1 MMSIEE
7 QIEII
12 GKGADGIINVDDL
25 KKKLERSQKIGIPLL
40 IKLGLDPT
48 APDIHLGH
56 TVVLRKIRQF
66 QNMGHRA
73 IIIIGDFTGMI
84 GDPTGRS
91 KTRKQ
96 LSREEVIKNAK
107 TYEDQIFKVLDKEK
121 TEVRFNSQWLSKLNL
136 EDIIRLTSKCT
147 VARILERDDFHKRF
161 NNHESIGIH
170 ELFYPL
176 MQAYDSIVVKADIEL
191 GGTDQRFNIL
201 MGR

>member
-1 MMSIEE
+1 M
-7 QIEII
+7 
-12 GKGADGIINVDDL
+12 
-25 KKKLERSQKIGIPLL
+25 L

-176 MQAYDSIVVKADIEL
+176 MQAYAQL
-191 GGTDQRFNIL
+191 W
-201 MGR
+201 